1 MNKFLSAILI
11 SITMLLSSQIWAGE
25 VARAQFTTEIQDR
38 EPVDM
43 LVTLSTAH
51 TQVSYFTELKDLTGK
66 NITHQWVFNDQIMFE
81 KIFLVGGARWRVWSN
96 KPLQPGW
103 KGQWTVNTLDEDRT
117 PLLTQVLEYQ

>member
-96 KPLQPGW
+96 KTLQPGW

-117 PLLTQVLEYQ
+117 PLQSQVLEYQ